1 MIHLGNVPASTTIY
15 IPFATYA
22 GSTGASVTCSGLA
35 VTDVEIYKNG
45 SVTQRASDAGIALL
59 DTDGI
64 DFDGITGLHGFS
76 IDLSD
81 NTDASFYAVGSWYW
95 VVVSAI
101 TVDSQTVTFLAAT
114 FRIAPAEGIAGY
126 PKSDVHALKG
136 DATSATD
143 LQDFAD
149 AGYDPAT
156 NKVQGVVLVD
166 TLTTYTNNTVQT
178 GDSFARIGAAGVGLT
193 NIDLPNQTFDL
204 IGNITGNLS
213 GSVGSV
219 TTAITLPTIPTGWI
233 TADGIAADAIG
244 SSELAASAVAEI
256 QSGLSTLAAADIR
269 TAIGL
274 ASANLDTQIGALAL
288 AATAL
293 STTQWTNTLATN
305 LGTTN
310 TSVAAILI
318 DTGTDIPVSITAE
331 SVKTAA
337 IKVKTDQMVFTTP
350 NRVDASATVSIAAA
364 DIRAALG
371 MSAADL
377 DSQLDAILAAASAS
391 AGSGARTVTIT
402 VNDGA
407 TVLENAIVRM
417 TEGVNSFRALTNVSG
432 VAVFNLDDATYTVSI
447 TKAGYTYAG
456 TTIIVNGTETATYS
470 MSVVAVA
477 APASPSKTAIEVL
490 CLDED
495 DDPVAGIDIDMRRV
509 VIPVSGTNT
518 AYLGTKVTVTSN
530 VSGIARFEVAQGIT
544 VEYKRGTADVW
555 TRLTVDSDS
564 VTNVTSFIGSP

>member
-1 MIHLGNVPASTTIY
+1 MADYAIPKAGVAYIFYTGLVSQADTKLLKSAPTLAAGDFKVSIDGGAFANLTTLPTNTPSGTSVKISLSAAEMTGDNILVACIDAAGAEWCDQIISIQTAPRGVADLAY
-15 IPFATYA
+15 PTVSGRSLDVSAGGEAGLDWANIGSPTTANNLSATNIDVDQVV
-22 GSTGASVTCSGLA
+22 ASVSG
-35 VTDVEIYKNG
+35 
-45 SVTQRASDAGIALL
+45 
-59 DTDGI
+59 
-64 DFDGITGLHGFS
+64 
-76 IDLSD
+76 
-81 NTDASFYAVGSWYW
+81 AVGS
-95 VVVSAI
+95 VI
-101 TVDSQTVTFLAAT
+101 AA
-114 FRIAPAEGIAGY
+114 
-126 PKSDVHALKG
+126 V
-136 DATSATD
+136 
-143 LQDFAD
+143 
-149 AGYDPAT
+149 
-156 NKVQGVVLVD
+156 
-166 TLTTYTNNTVQT
+166 
-178 GDSFARIGAAGVGLT
+178 
-193 NIDLPNQTFDL
+193 
-204 IGNITGNLS
+204 
-213 GSVGSV
+213 
-219 TTAITLPTIPTGWI
+219 TLPTIPTGWI

-244 SSELAASAVAEI
+244 SSELAASAITEI
-256 QSGLSTLAAADIR
+256 QAGLSTLTQTQVTGGAYALNSASFSFNTAMDFTTTQKAA
-269 TAIGL
+269 TL
-274 ASANLDTQIGALAL
+274 ARVTLVDTTTTNSDMRGTDSAAL

-318 DTGTDIPVSITAE
+318 DTGTDIPASITAE

>member
-15 IPFATYA
+15 VPFATYA
-22 GSTGASVTCSGLA
+22 GSTGASVTCTGLA

-45 SVTQRASDAGIALL
+45 SVTQRSSDAGIALL

-310 TSVAAILI
+310 TSVAAIGA
-318 DTGTDIPVSITAE
+318 TGTGLSAIPWNAAWDAEVQSEAQDAITA
-331 SVKTAA
+331 SALATAA
-337 IKVKTDQMVFTTP
+337 NLLIVSDGVGYLTSALLGTIS
-350 NRVDASATVSIAAA
+350 DAGT
-364 DIRAALG
+364 
-371 MSAADL
+371 
-377 DSQLDAILAAASAS
+377 
-391 AGSGARTVTIT
+391 AGETYVIT
-402 VNDGA
+402 FG
-407 TVLENAIVRM
+407 
-417 TEGVNSFRALTNVSG
+417 G
-432 VAVFNLDDATYTVSI
+432 ATYTLDYTGLDATGKRTGVTR
-447 TKAGYTYAG
+447 TKT
-456 TTIIVNGTETATYS
+456 
-470 MSVVAVA
+470 
-477 APASPSKTAIEVL
+477 
-490 CLDED
+490 
-495 DDPVAGIDIDMRRV
+495 
-509 VIPVSGTNT
+509 
-518 AYLGTKVTVTSN
+518 
-530 VSGIARFEVAQGIT
+530 
-544 VEYKRGTADVW
+544 
-555 TRLTVDSDS
+555 
-564 VTNVTSFIGSP
+564 